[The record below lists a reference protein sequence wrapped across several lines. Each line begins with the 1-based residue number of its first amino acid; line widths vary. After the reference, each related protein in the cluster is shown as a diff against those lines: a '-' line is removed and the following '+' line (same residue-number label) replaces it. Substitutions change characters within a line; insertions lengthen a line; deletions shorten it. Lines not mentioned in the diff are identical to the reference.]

1 AREPDQ
7 ARPRRVPPARPDLQP
22 LTPAE
27 GARHLDDPAPHPLP
41 VPVAGFPVPPQ
52 TVPPQTVV
60 PQTVVPQ
67 TVAPD
72 AASGSAGSRP
82 GGRGLS
88 VGGRAGR
95 PRSSTS
101 VRGEGSF

>member
-1 AREPDQ
+1 ARPQGEARVQ
-7 ARPRRVPPARPDLQP
+7 ARDLAPAAPRRVPPARPYLQP
-22 LTPAE
+22 LSPAE
-27 GARHLDDPAPHPLP
+27 GARHLDAPAPHPLP

-52 TVPPQTVV
+52 TVP

-101 VRGEGSF
+101 V